1 MQKKIIISTNTE
13 QTCMALCEDN
23 VLVEYIME
31 GTYSKSIVG
40 CIFKGQVK
48 QIKRG
53 IQAAFIDVGRDKNA
67 FMYLDH
73 ESNLTEGEHILV
85 QIIKDANADKGAVV
99 NQNISIAGRYVV
111 LMPTVSYIGVSK
123 NISDKAKRQE
133 LEEVAQRYREKNIG
147 IIMRTACLDATAEEI
162 GMDIVQLIKQWQA
175 IQNKFKIMNIGS
187 LLYRELDLPIR
198 VIRDY
203 LQMDITEIIVD
214 NNDLYKI
221 VNELIADTSPHMLPK
236 LKLHDNKMDV
246 FEHFGLNKEIDG
258 MLNRRVELVNG
269 SYLIFDYTE
278 ALTVIDVNSG
288 KFVGKNLSGDSYLQ
302 TNLQAA
308 QEIVR
313 QIRLRDITGIII
325 VDFID
330 MQKEK
335 DREQVTILLKELF
348 VKDKRKPKIVGFT
361 ELGLMQITRKKVRK
375 NTFNSLMSDCI
386 YCNGSGKLKS
396 MDTVSMDIYR
406 HLSAFSKRKLMN
418 RTILLQAHPLL
429 IQYFAK
435 KYLANVQ
442 HALNIKIKLKS
453 VESMH
458 RETFSTL
465 LDKDDSH

>member
-1 MQKKIIISTNTE
+1 MQKNIIISANTE

-23 VLVEYIME
+23 ILVEYIME
-31 GTYSKSIVG
+31 GTYSQSIVG

-53 IQAAFIDVGRDKNA
+53 IQAAFIDIGRDKNA
-67 FMYLDH
+67 FMYLEPD
-73 ESNLTEGEHILV
+73 NKLTEGEHILV
-85 QIIKDANADKGAVV
+85 QVIKDANADKGAVV
-99 NQNISIAGRYVV
+99 NQSISIAGRYVV

-123 NISDKAKRQE
+123 SIVDKAKRQE
-133 LEEVAQRYREKNIG
+133 LEAVAEKYRDKNIG
-147 IIMRTACLDATAEEI
+147 IIMRTACLEATAEEI
-162 GMDIVQLIKQWQA
+162 GADIVQLIKQWQA
-175 IQNKFKIMNIGS
+175 IQNKFKIMNTGS

-203 LQMDITEIIVD
+203 LQMDIAEIVVD
-214 NNDLYKI
+214 NKELYKI
-221 VNELIADTSPHMLPK
+221 INELITDTSPHMLPK
-236 LKLHDNKMDV
+236 LKLHDDKMDV
-246 FEHFGLNKEIDG
+246 FEYFGLNKEIDG
-258 MLNRRVELVNG
+258 IINRRVELVNG
-269 SYLIFDYTE
+269 SYLVFDYTE

-288 KFVGKNLSGDSYLQ
+288 KFVGKNLSGDGYLQ

-335 DREQVTILLKELF
+335 DREQVTALLKELF
-348 VKDKRKPKIVGFT
+348 AKDKRKPKVVGFT

-396 MDTVSMDIYR
+396 VESVSMDIYR
-406 HLSAFSKRKLMN
+406 SLSALSKRKLHQ
-418 RTILLQAHPLL
+418 RTVLLQAHPLL

-442 HALNIKIKLKS
+442 HALNLKIRLKS

-458 RETFSTL
+458 RELFSIL
-465 LDKDDSH
+465 FEKDDSI